1 MLHGQTTTPQIVIT
15 FDHNDQLGIVHPIQG
30 VFIHDVG
37 DLLVDEFTP
46 LAEWG
51 ADGETRFVWPLPLD
65 RLADDQLFGV
75 FYQWSGLD
83 EDDRLEVSDAG
94 YIDIPAIGP
103 PCDNGIDEDG
113 DGWVDEDDP
122 DCWDGTLEAGFEASF
137 ECNDGLDNDGEGG
150 TDSADEQCE
159 RADGVEAAEAD
170 CTDGIDND
178 LDNDVDC
185 MDWDCLFAGNQCWCE
200 IHTLD
205 PDSADQA
212 SSITVEVMGDN
223 FENSVD
229 LDISFGPGVVVNEV
243 TWFADWALE
252 ADIAVTC
259 DAPAGAA
266 TVEFAQPWEPEG
278 TDCTSAGRAC
288 FDGFEIIET
297 VGCAEDYDGDGWC
310 PGGVDLDDD
319 GLCSG
324 AEELWGYPTGPTE
337 VDCDDE
343 VVAFAPGST
352 EDCADGTDSD
362 CDGLIDVA
370 DPDCLLHIA
379 YVDPLPL
386 RGQTLTVDIWGD
398 GFETDGGEP
407 RMYAGPDVVITDAA
421 WGDATHLTAT
431 FATTCEAT
439 VGPVQMQFAQ
449 PWEAQGTPC
458 SSAGRA
464 CFDLFEIGE
473 NPDCE
478 IDADGDGIPA
488 AEDCD
493 DTVAGAEI
501 GAEERCDGV
510 DNNCDQVV
518 DEGCTGPTDH
528 SGILTGDEIWTEQ
541 AGPHYLTDDVTVPAG
556 LTLTIEPGVTVKA
569 GAGDELLV
577 EGTLWAIG
585 TADEPVVFTSDK
597 AAPTPGS
604 WYGIDF
610 KNGSTGGIRFAEV
623 MYANIGVRIRTS
635 TAFVRDSTIGFSS
648 SYGVRL
654 EAGPPLGGD
663 VAGRFVRNAITA
675 GNSWAVQRE
684 HFSSFPSSMRKLVS
698 TSRTAP
704 PGHCTTRT
712 SNTPAPA
719 SQSESPLLLCSTAP
733 SN

>member
-288 FDGFEIIET
+288 FDGFEM
-297 VGCAEDYDGDGWC
+297 
-310 PGGVDLDDD
+310 
-319 GLCSG
+319 
-324 AEELWGYPTGPTE
+324 
-337 VDCDDE
+337 
-343 VVAFAPGST
+343 APG
-352 EDCADGTDSD
+352 
-362 CDGLIDVA
+362 
-370 DPDCLLHIA
+370 
-379 YVDPLPL
+379 
-386 RGQTLTVDIWGD
+386 R
-398 GFETDGGEP
+398 
-407 RMYAGPDVVITDAA
+407 DAA
-421 WGDATHLTAT
+421 APAVRLACRLT
-431 FATTCEAT
+431 EAAMA
-439 VGPVQMQFAQ
+439 VD
-449 PWEAQGTPC
+449 
-458 SSAGRA
+458 RA
-464 CFDLFEIGE
+464 CGVATWRGLA
-473 NPDCE
+473 
-478 IDADGDGIPA
+478 AD
-488 AEDCD
+488 
-493 DTVAGAEI
+493 
-501 GAEERCDGV
+501 
-510 DNNCDQVV
+510 
-518 DEGCTGPTDH
+518 
-528 SGILTGDEIWTEQ
+528 
-541 AGPHYLTDDVTVPAG
+541 AG
-556 LTLTIEPGVTVKA
+556 LRLRHEEDLTSAVLPNMRRFEKLSRAYFRCGWLTRA
-569 GAGDELLV
+569 LL
-577 EGTLWAIG
+577 
-585 TADEPVVFTSDK
+585 
-597 AAPTPGS
+597 
-604 WYGIDF
+604 
-610 KNGSTGGIRFAEV
+610 
-623 MYANIGVRIRTS
+623 
-635 TAFVRDSTIGFSS
+635 
-648 SYGVRL
+648 
-654 EAGPPLGGD
+654 
-663 VAGRFVRNAITA
+663 
-675 GNSWAVQRE
+675 
-684 HFSSFPSSMRKLVS
+684 
-698 TSRTAP
+698 RTAP
-704 PGHCTTRT
+704 ESVNRIAIAGLLMLPLVRAGIYAYRLLILERTR
-712 SNTPAPA
+712 
-719 SQSESPLLLCSTAP
+719 
-733 SN
+733 